1 MPYGDGKGPYGNGPV
16 GWKRGPCMGNAQ
28 PSWPIW
34 RGVRTQLSAKEE
46 REYLMEN
53 KKQAEEVLKDINQR
67 LADLKK

>member
-1 MPYGDGKGPYGNGPV
+1 
-16 GWKRGPCMGNAQ
+16 MGNAQ